1 LSWNWTAV
9 PTTVPSPVTIAP
21 RYRLD
26 PGLVIENW
34 LA

>member
-1 LSWNWTAV
+1 LIWNRTAV

-26 PGLVIENW
+26 PGLVIEKW